1 MNLQQLSQELV
12 QRKEEF
18 TQLKEKI
25 NQVCQTLLEKVEKD
39 LTPEEE
45 ELVDMLMDGLINVP
59 PDNEISE
66 YENIEKLNLRLEN
79 NLQDEYEKIEQKHT
93 DLGENVNEIIDILYV
108 NYKMMFCMYVGFVR
122 AMEAERQR
130 QR

>member
-1 MNLQQLSQELV
+1 VLEQLRQELT

-18 TQLKEKI
+18 ASLKEKV

-39 LTPEEE
+39 PTPEEE
-45 ELVDMLMDGLINVP
+45 ELIDMLMDGLTNLP

-66 YENIEKLNLRLEN
+66 YENIEKLSLRLEN

-93 DLGENVNEIIDILYV
+93 DLGENAYWIIDILYV
-108 NYKMMFCMYVGFVR
+108 NYKTMFCMYVGFVR

-130 QR
+130 